1 MLEFALILVQFVS
14 TLLMVGIIWFVQV
27 VHYPLMA
34 HVGREHFCRYE
45 HLHQSLTTWVV
56 GPPMLAE
63 AFSAIA
69 LLMHSS
75 ELRASPIY
83 LLATVLLALIW
94 LSTAVVQVPLHQSL
108 AARYD
113 DSTLRRLVR
122 SNWLRTMAWT
132 ARGLLLGWLWYP
144 LLVASRG

>member
-1 MLEFALILVQFVS
+1 
-14 TLLMVGIIWFVQV
+14 
-27 VHYPLMA
+27 
-34 HVGREHFCRYE
+34 
-45 HLHQSLTTWVV
+45 
-56 GPPMLAE
+56 
-63 AFSAIA
+63 
-69 LLMHSS
+69 
-75 ELRASPIY
+75 